1 MVHVVNVVASG
12 ALDVELDLETV
23 ARELDDIVDYDPEK
37 YPGAYFRFGDDE
49 PLITLYRTGKYII
62 TGALSEA
69 ESERLRDE
77 FLGLLDRHGIVSSAE
92 DAWFTV
98 QNYVCVA
105 DLERS
110 VNLSALAIGLGL
122 EVTEY
127 EPEQFPGLV
136 YRPDDHECVLLVF
149 ASGKAVITGA
159 QDIDSA
165 EAAFVAVRES
175 IETLLADE

>member
-62 TGALSEA
+62 TGASSEA
-69 ESERLRDE
+69 ESERLREE

-149 ASGKAVITGA
+149 ATGKVVITGA
-159 QDIDSA
+159 ANVDTAEEAFTHLRNQIDD
-165 EAAFVAVRES
+165 
-175 IETLLADE
+175 LLSE